1 MYKRECSLFMRIQF
15 RAIRIQSVVSRELEY
30 SLMVVI
36 RIRKRKGFLA
46 LIHGFGFHAFI
57 ILL

>member
-1 MYKRECSLFMRIQF
+1 MELDYV
-15 RAIRIQSVVSRELEY
+15 IRIR
-30 SLMVVI
+30 VVI

-46 LIHGFGFHAFI
+46 LIHSFGFHAFI

>member
-1 MYKRECSLFMRIQF
+1 MYKRECSLFMRIQVELGILELF
-15 RAIRIQSVVSRELEY
+15 CSHLVV
-30 SLMVVI
+30 VH

>member
-1 MYKRECSLFMRIQF
+1 MDKRECSLFMRIELDYV
-15 RAIRIQSVVSRELEY
+15 IRIR
-30 SLMVVI
+30 VVI
-36 RIRKRKGFLA
+36 RIRKRKGFLD